1 MKKLIVLVA
10 VAACAKPAGGPL
22 KYTFPNE
29 KIATVPLDKKE
40 GVTQAQQQQ
49 DLAQA
54 KHTRATD
61 DYRDSQVEVEL
72 ALYQEEHAVL
82 VSQLVAARLGSVTN
96 NPETAALA
104 RKATAA
110 KIAFTEARQAWLE
123 KLALSTF
130 YDFYAAQA
138 KLELERAKVAQA
150 NNLTPAGFDVSTF
163 ETQERERS
171 KAAQDA
177 TAQTELEHSAAE
189 AKLSAW
195 MDAEHAFLQAAG
207 FKGPAESDRAKADW
221 TQAAAAPPAPAAPAP
236 AETPAAPATA
246 PAAAPAT

>member
-1 MKKLIVLVA
+1 MKKLIFLLA
-10 VAACAKPAGGPL
+10 AAACAKPAGGPL

-54 KHTRATD
+54 KHTRASD
-61 DYRDSQVEVEL
+61 DFRDSEVEVEL
-72 ALYQEEHAVL
+72 AQFQSEHAVL

-96 NPETAALA
+96 NPDTAALA
-104 RKATAA
+104 RKASAA
-110 KIAFTEARQAWLE
+110 KIAFTEARQAWLD

-150 NNLTPAGFDVSTF
+150 NNLAPAGFDISVY
-163 ETQERERS
+163 ETQAQERA

-177 TAQTELEHSAAE
+177 NARTDLEHSAAE

-195 MDAEHAFLQAAG
+195 MDAEHAFLSAAG

-221 TQAAAAPPAPAAPAP
+221 TQPAATPA
-236 AETPAAPATA
+236 TPAAPAAAPTPAATPA
-246 PAAAPAT
+246 PASATI